1 MQAEQLIIV
10 LLLGGLL
17 GMCGQGVRVIAG
29 LKKGHDK
36 ASQAGEDFSDHF
48 DLKSLVVSLIIG
60 FMAGIL
66 GALAL
71 WDKLKTGTL
80 QSETA
85 MALLG
90 AGYGGTDFI
99 EAFMSRAQVK
109 ALPADA
115 PIEAAVVAVQPLPCE
130 VAPIDKPE
138 PSALSEPL
146 DPAVG

>member
-17 GMCGQGVRVIAG
+17 GMCGQGIRVIAG

-36 ASQAGEDFSDHF
+36 ASQNGERFSDHF
-48 DLKSLVVSLIIG
+48 DFKALIISLLIG

-71 WDKLKTGTL
+71 WDKLKSNTL
-80 QSETA
+80 EAETA

-109 ALPADA
+109 ALPSDA
-115 PIEAAVVAVQPLPCE
+115 PISAASVAVQPLPCE
-130 VAPIDKPE
+130 VASSGQPE
-138 PSALSEPL
+138 PSAVSEPI

>member
-1 MQAEQLIIV
+1 MQAQQLIIV

-17 GMCGQGVRVIAG
+17 GMCGQGIRVIAG
-29 LKKGHDK
+29 LKKSHDK
-36 ASQAGEDFSDHF
+36 AAHAGENFKDNF

-71 WDKLKTGTL
+71 WDKLKTNTL
-80 QSETA
+80 EAETA

-109 ALPADA
+109 ALPTDA
-115 PIEAAVVAVQPLPCE
+115 PIPPVAAVEPLPCE
-130 VAPIDKPE
+130 VSKMDMPE
-138 PSALSEPL
+138 PSVISEPL

>member
-1 MQAEQLIIV
+1 MQVEQLIMV

-17 GMCGQGVRVIAG
+17 GMCGQGIRVIAG
-29 LKKGHDK
+29 LKKSHDK
-36 ASQAGEDFSDHF
+36 AAHAGESFKDNF

-71 WDKLKTGTL
+71 WDKFKTGTL

-109 ALPADA
+109 ALPSDTPVEPLA
-115 PIEAAVVAVQPLPCE
+115 AVQPLPCE
-130 VAPIDKPE
+130 IPPVDKPE
-138 PSALSEPL
+138 PSAISQPI

>member
-1 MQAEQLIIV
+1 MKAEQLIIV

-17 GMCGQGVRVIAG
+17 GMCGQGIRVIAG
-29 LKKGHDK
+29 LKKSHDK
-36 ASQAGEDFSDHF
+36 ASQAGESFKDNF

-71 WDKLKTGTL
+71 WDKLATNNL

-109 ALPADA
+109 ALPSDA
-115 PIEAAVVAVQPLPCE
+115 PINSPAAVQPLPCE
-130 VAPIDKPE
+130 VSKMDMPE
-138 PSALSEPL
+138 PSAIPQPI

>member
-1 MQAEQLIIV
+1 MKAEQLIIV

-17 GMCGQGVRVIAG
+17 GMCGQGIRVIAG
-29 LKKGHDK
+29 LKKSHDK
-36 ASQAGEDFSDHF
+36 AALAGENFKDNFE
-48 DLKSLVVSLIIG
+48 LKTLVVSLIIG

-71 WDKLKTGTL
+71 WDKLASDNL
-80 QSETA
+80 QAETA

-99 EAFMSRAQVK
+99 EAFMSRAQTK
-109 ALPADA
+109 ALPTDG
-115 PIEAAVVAVQPLPCE
+115 PISSSAAVEPLPCE
-130 VAPIDKPE
+130 VSKVDMPE
-138 PSALSEPL
+138 PSAVPEPI

>member
-1 MQAEQLIIV
+1 MKAEQLIIV

-17 GMCGQGVRVIAG
+17 GMCGQGIRVIAG
-29 LKKGHDK
+29 LKKSHDK
-36 ASQAGEDFSDHF
+36 AALAGENFKENF
-48 DLKSLVVSLIIG
+48 ELKTLIVSLIIG

-71 WDKLKTGTL
+71 WDKLASDNL
-80 QSETA
+80 QAETA

-99 EAFMSRAQVK
+99 EAFMSRAQAK
-109 ALPADA
+109 ALPTDG
-115 PIEAAVVAVQPLPCE
+115 PISSPAAVEPLPCE
-130 VAPIDKPE
+130 VSKVDMPE
-138 PSALSEPL
+138 PSAVSEPI

>member
-1 MQAEQLIIV
+1 MKAEQLIIV

-17 GMCGQGVRVIAG
+17 GMCGQGIRVIAG
-29 LKKGHDK
+29 LKKSHDK
-36 ASQAGEDFSDHF
+36 AAHAGESFKDNF

-71 WDKLKTGTL
+71 WDKLATNNL

-109 ALPADA
+109 ALPSDTPSPA
-115 PIEAAVVAVQPLPCE
+115 AVQPLPCE
-130 VAPIDKPE
+130 VSKVDMPE
-138 PSALSEPL
+138 PSAVSQPI